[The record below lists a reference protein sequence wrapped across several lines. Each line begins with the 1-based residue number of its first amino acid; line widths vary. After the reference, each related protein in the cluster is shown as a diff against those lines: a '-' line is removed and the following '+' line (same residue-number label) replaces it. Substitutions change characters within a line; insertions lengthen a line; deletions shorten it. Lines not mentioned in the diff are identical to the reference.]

1 MENEYEI
8 LKGKYTS
15 LLKKNENLMECIK
28 HLKWEI
34 KELTHLDGATDDDD
48 DDDDDDDEDDYR
60 TSLQEE
66 SNAIVH
72 SKGTSQAYWDAIR
85 PGVRTSTSA

>member
-48 DDDDDDDEDDYR
+48 DDDEDDYR
-60 TSLQEE
+60 TSLHEE

-72 SKGTSQAYWDAIR
+72 SKGTSQAYWDAVR

>member
-8 LKGKYTS
+8 LKGKDTS

-48 DDDDDDDEDDYR
+48 DDDYR
-60 TSLQEE
+60 TSLHAE
-66 SNAIVH
+66 SSAIVH

-85 PGVRTSTSA
+85 PGVRTSTPA

>member
-48 DDDDDDDEDDYR
+48 DDDDDDYR
-60 TSLQEE
+60 TSLHEE
-66 SNAIVH
+66 SSAIVH

>member
-1 MENEYEI
+1 MENEYKI

-48 DDDDDDDEDDYR
+48 DDDDDYR
-60 TSLQEE
+60 TSLHEE
-66 SNAIVH
+66 SSTIVH
-72 SKGTSQAYWDAIR
+72 GKGTSQAYWDAIR

>member
-1 MENEYEI
+1 MENEYKI

-48 DDDDDDDEDDYR
+48 DDDYR
-60 TSLQEE
+60 PSLHKE

>member
-1 MENEYEI
+1 MKYWDDKYRSQYREYVEYPER
-8 LKGKYTS
+8 LKEAMRHSNFTSKKYVETF
-15 LLKKNENLMECIK
+15 L
-28 HLKWEI
+28 
-34 KELTHLDGATDDDD
+34 GATCDD
-48 DDDDDDDEDDYR
+48 DDYR
-60 TSLQEE
+60 TSLHEE

>member
-1 MENEYEI
+1 MENEYKI

-48 DDDDDDDEDDYR
+48 DDGDDDNDDDCR
-60 TSLQEE
+60 TSLHEE
-66 SNAIVH
+66 SNAIIH

-85 PGVRTSTSA
+85 PGIRTTSA

>member
-8 LKGKYTS
+8 LEGKYTS

-34 KELTHLDGATDDDD
+34 KELTNLDGATDDDD
-48 DDDDDDDEDDYR
+48 DDDDYR
-60 TSLQEE
+60 TSLHEE
-66 SNAIVH
+66 SSAIVH
-72 SKGTSQAYWDAIR
+72 SKGTSQAYWDAIQ

>member
-1 MENEYEI
+1 MENEYKI

-48 DDDDDDDEDDYR
+48 DDDDDHR
-60 TSLQEE
+60 TSLHEE
-66 SNAIVH
+66 SSAIVH
-72 SKGTSQAYWDAIR
+72 SIGTSQAYWDAIR

>member
-48 DDDDDDDEDDYR
+48 DDDDY
-60 TSLQEE
+60 
-66 SNAIVH
+66 
-72 SKGTSQAYWDAIR
+72 
-85 PGVRTSTSA
+85 

>member
-15 LLKKNENLMECIK
+15 LLKKNENLMGCIK

-48 DDDDDDDEDDYR
+48 DDDDYR
-60 TSLQEE
+60 TSLHEE
-66 SNAIVH
+66 SSAIVH

>member
-1 MENEYEI
+1 MENEYKI

-48 DDDDDDDEDDYR
+48 DDYR
-60 TSLQEE
+60 TSLHEE
-66 SNAIVH
+66 SSAIVH